1 MRPYLKRF
9 DEAKND
15 IVQLPSW
22 QIFLAKYFFKGR
34 LKCKKKEKKS
44 VSHKLRTY
52 IAEFCR
58 WLCDLQ
64 LRKSMNGKRRKLEV
78 AVAIDNKEN
87 S

>member
-1 MRPYLKRF
+1 MQERR
-9 DEAKND
+9 
-15 IVQLPSW
+15 
-22 QIFLAKYFFKGR
+22 
-34 LKCKKKEKKS
+34 KKS

-52 IAEFCR
+52 IAEFCG

>member
-1 MRPYLKRF
+1 MTLFSFLHGRF
-9 DEAKND
+9 F
-15 IVQLPSW
+15 W
-22 QIFLAKYFFKGR
+22 QSTFFKGR
-34 LKCKKKEKKS
+34 LKCKEKEKKS